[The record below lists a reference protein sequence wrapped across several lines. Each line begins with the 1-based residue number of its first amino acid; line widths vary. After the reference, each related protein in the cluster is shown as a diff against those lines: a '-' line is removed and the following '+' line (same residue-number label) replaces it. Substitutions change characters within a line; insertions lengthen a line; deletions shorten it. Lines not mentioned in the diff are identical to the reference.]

1 MLKHPFVFSNK
12 REIYSF
18 YDSFKN
24 APVKTFRAWI
34 ENVETISQNL
44 PDEDSRLKYKGDML
58 EVLSEIFFNS
68 FSADESVGLKDYT
81 PVPLSEDYGVD
92 AVGINPA
99 GTRCAVQC
107 KYKSFQP
114 VLYEELAK
122 TFTSA
127 LCTMN
132 CDVLKENSIYVF
144 TTAVEFTTAI
154 EKQLGNKVRRI
165 DFNVISRKVDNNH
178 TFWQYAYDIIFE
190 TLDK

>member
-68 FSADESVGLKDYT
+68 FSADESVGLKDY
-81 PVPLSEDYGVD
+81 
-92 AVGINPA
+92 GIIP
-99 GTRCAVQC
+99 
-107 KYKSFQP
+107 
-114 VLYEELAK
+114 
-122 TFTSA
+122 
-127 LCTMN
+127 
-132 CDVLKENSIYVF
+132 
-144 TTAVEFTTAI
+144 
-154 EKQLGNKVRRI
+154 
-165 DFNVISRKVDNNH
+165 
-178 TFWQYAYDIIFE
+178 
-190 TLDK
+190 